1 MLHAKVETYTVLF
14 DLDLEANLPT
24 FFNCALYF
32 LGAAL
37 MFVYGRNEEVAL
49 RRGCYLL
56 AGVFAFGGVGEGS
69 QIHENSCSSP
79 CAC

>member
-1 MLHAKVETYTVLF
+1 MKLRRTCCSPSLWCFCHLVLHAKVETYTVLF

-37 MFVYGRNEEVAL
+37 MFVYGRNGKSV
-49 RRGCYLL
+49 RGCYLL
-56 AGVFAFGGVGEGS
+56 GGVRFWGG
-69 QIHENSCSSP
+69 
-79 CAC
+79 